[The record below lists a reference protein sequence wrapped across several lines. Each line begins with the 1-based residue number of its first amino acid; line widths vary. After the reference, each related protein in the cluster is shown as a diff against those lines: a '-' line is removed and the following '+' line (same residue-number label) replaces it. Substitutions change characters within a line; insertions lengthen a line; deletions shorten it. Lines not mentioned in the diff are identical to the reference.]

1 VPVYVWFGG
10 GNVVRATSDGYT
22 LRLLSPVVS
31 TAGVVDVTV
40 RFTTSRSHELVLAQ
54 AFTFGDAAA
63 AVPALSGLLAREA
76 ALGGADES
84 ALKYA
89 AAYALGRIG
98 PASAPA
104 VEALRSLSKSEDE
117 LMASVAIWALLKI
130 EPDNKAQVE
139 SAVPVLRKALQKLGH
154 EVIEAKDGQEA
165 WALMEAE
172 PVRVIVSD
180 WMMPNL
186 SGLELC
192 RKLRARSGSEYVYF
206 ILITANSADSANR
219 IEAAD
224 AGVDDF
230 LSKPLN
236 VEELWMR
243 LRVAERILR
252 FATQVRQLE
261 ELLPICSYC
270 KKIRDD
276 QNYWQQME
284 GYINE
289 RTGSEFSHSVCPDCM
304 VRVVQP
310 EIDKMRAERVI
321 KKP

>member
-1 VPVYVWFGG
+1 LPVAG
-10 GNVVRATSDGYT
+10 ATKS
-22 LRLLSPVVS
+22 RPSE
-31 TAGVVDVTV
+31 GVKI
-40 RFTTSRSHELVLAQ
+40 L
-54 AFTFGDAAA
+54 
-63 AVPALSGLLAREA
+63 
-76 ALGGADES
+76 
-84 ALKYA
+84 
-89 AAYALGRIG
+89 
-98 PASAPA
+98 A
-104 VEALRSLSKSEDE
+104 VEDDA
-117 LMASVAIWALLKI
+117 VARA
-130 EPDNKAQVE
+130 
-139 SAVPVLRKALQKLGH
+139 VLRQALQKLGH
-154 EVIEAKDGQEA
+154 EVIEAKDGREA
-165 WALMEAE
+165 WASMEAE

-180 WMMPNL
+180 WKMPNL

-192 RKLRARSGSEYVYF
+192 RRLRARAGEEYVYF

-243 LRVAERILR
+243 LRVAERILQ
-252 FATQVRQLE
+252 FATQVRLLE

-289 RTGSEFSHSVCPDCM
+289 RTGSEFSHSVCPDCV

-310 EIDKMRAERVI
+310 QLDQMRAERVI

>member
-1 VPVYVWFGG
+1 MPV
-10 GNVVRATSDGYT
+10 
-22 LRLLSPVVS
+22 
-31 TAGVVDVTV
+31 AG
-40 RFTTSRSHELVLAQ
+40 
-54 AFTFGDAAA
+54 
-63 AVPALSGLLAREA
+63 
-76 ALGGADES
+76 
-84 ALKYA
+84 ALKSRPSSGVKI
-89 AAYALGRIG
+89 L
-98 PASAPA
+98 A
-104 VEALRSLSKSEDE
+104 VEDDA
-117 LMASVAIWALLKI
+117 VARA
-130 EPDNKAQVE
+130 
-139 SAVPVLRKALQKLGH
+139 VLRKALQKLGH

-192 RKLRARSGSEYVYF
+192 RKLRARSGAEYVYF

>member
-1 VPVYVWFGG
+1 MKI
-10 GNVVRATSDGYT
+10 
-22 LRLLSPVVS
+22 L
-31 TAGVVDVTV
+31 
-40 RFTTSRSHELVLAQ
+40 
-54 AFTFGDAAA
+54 
-63 AVPALSGLLAREA
+63 
-76 ALGGADES
+76 
-84 ALKYA
+84 
-89 AAYALGRIG
+89 
-98 PASAPA
+98 A
-104 VEALRSLSKSEDE
+104 VEDDP
-117 LMASVAIWALLKI
+117 VARA
-130 EPDNKAQVE
+130 
-139 SAVPVLRKALQKLGH
+139 VLRKALQKLGH